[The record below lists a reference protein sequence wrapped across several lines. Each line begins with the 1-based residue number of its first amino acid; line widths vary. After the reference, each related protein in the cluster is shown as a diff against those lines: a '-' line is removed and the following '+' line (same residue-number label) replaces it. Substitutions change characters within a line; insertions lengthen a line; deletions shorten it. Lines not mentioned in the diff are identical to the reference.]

1 MPMNP
6 ETLALSQ
13 TIWDYHQLHHPLQ
26 QADAI
31 LVLGSHDTR
40 VAVRAAELWL
50 AGYAPLLVFSGGY
63 GRLTAGSW
71 TESEADKFAKI
82 ALSMGVPESQ
92 ILIENRSTNTGENI
106 ALSYQLLRER
116 GLSLKKLILV
126 QKPYMERR
134 TYATFMKQWPGPQ
147 VEVMV
152 TSPQISF
159 ADYPNE
165 EVSRE
170 QVIHIMVGDL
180 QRIRLYPAKGFQ
192 VYQPIPQ
199 PVWEAFEQL
208 KQQGFTGHLLEEEA

>member
-1 MPMNP
+1 MNP

-13 TIWDYHQLHHPLQ
+13 TIWDYLQLHHPLQ

-63 GRLTAGSW
+63 GRLTEGNW
-71 TESEADKFAKI
+71 TEAEADKFAKI
-82 ALSMGVPESQ
+82 AISMGVPESQ
-92 ILIENRSTNTGENI
+92 VLIENRSTNTGENI
-106 ALSYQLLRER
+106 ALSYQLLQER
-116 GLSLKKLILV
+116 GVSLKKLILV

-134 TYATFMKQWPGPQ
+134 TYATFMKQWPGPK
-147 VEVMV
+147 VEIMV

-159 ADYPNE
+159 EDYPDA

-170 QVIHIMVGDL
+170 QVIHIMLGDL

-192 VYQPIPQ
+192 VYQPIPD

-208 KQQGFTGHLLEEEA
+208 KQQGFTGHLLEEE

>member
-1 MPMNP
+1 M
-6 ETLALSQ
+6 
-13 TIWDYHQLHHPLQ
+13 
-26 QADAI
+26 
-31 LVLGSHDTR
+31 LGSHDTR

-71 TESEADKFAKI
+71 TEAEADKFAKI
-82 ALSMGVPESQ
+82 AISMGVPESQ
-92 ILIENRSTNTGENI
+92 ILVENRSTNTGENI

-170 QVIHIMVGDL
+170 QVIHIMLGDL
-180 QRIRLYPAKGFQ
+180 QRIRLYPARGFQ

-208 KQQGFTGHLLEEEA
+208 KKQGFTSHLLEEEA

>member
-1 MPMNP
+1 MNP
-6 ETLALSQ
+6 ETIALSQ

-71 TESEADKFAKI
+71 TEAEADKFAKI
-82 ALSMGVPESQ
+82 AISMGVPESQ
-92 ILIENRSTNTGENI
+92 ILVENRSTNTGENI

-165 EVSRE
+165 EVSLE
-170 QVIHIMVGDL
+170 QVIHIMLGDL